1 MRSTPVTVKGD
12 GSGITEALALTEKI
26 AEENGL
32 DNKASLHLRLLAE
45 ELFGLIRAIAG
56 EVEATYWIENV
67 DRNYEIHMTSSVKM
81 DEEMRE
87 QFISASTEG
96 KNDAAKGI
104 IGKLR
109 VLILGSLYSA
119 KETLPYAM
127 MNTVSAYPLGGS
139 SDMVKV
145 WSMDVY
151 KDEIHKH
158 LDESGDAAEAWDE
171 LEKSIIA
178 KVADNVKVKIIGKNV
193 EIIVYKTF

>member
-12 GSGITEALALTEKI
+12 GTGITEALALTEKT
-26 AEENGL
+26 AAENGL
-32 DNKASLHLRLLAE
+32 DNKATLHLRLLAE

-56 EVEATYWIENV
+56 DVEATYWIENV

>member
-12 GSGITEALALTEKI
+12 GSGITEALALTEKT
-26 AEENGL
+26 AAENGL
-32 DNKASLHLRLLAE
+32 DNKATLHLRLLAE

-67 DRNYEIHMTSSVKM
+67 DRNYEIHMTSSVNM
-81 DEEMRE
+81 NEEMRG
-87 QFISASTEG
+87 QFISASTE
-96 KNDAAKGI
+96 KTNDAAKGI

>member
-26 AEENGL
+26 AVENGL
-32 DNKASLHLRLLAE
+32 DDKASLHLRLLAE

-56 EVEATYWIENV
+56 EVEATYWIENM
-67 DRNYEIHMTSSVKM
+67 NKNFEIHMTSNIKM
-81 DEEMRE
+81 NEEMRE
-87 QFISASTEG
+87 QFISASTE
-96 KNDAAKGI
+96 KINDAAKGI

-109 VLILGSLYSA
+109 VLILGSLYSV

-127 MNTVSAYPLGGS
+127 MNTVSAYPMGGS

-151 KDEIHKH
+151 KDEIQKH
-158 LDESGDAAEAWDE
+158 LDDGGEAAEVWDE

-178 KVADNVKVKIIGKNV
+178 KVADNVKVKIIGNNV
-193 EIIVYKTF
+193 EIIIYKAF